1 MSVKMTINE
10 IKEKLKTSEYD
21 FLRNFSSTEH
31 PIVLLGFGGSY
42 AYGTNTETSDIDI
55 RGVATN
61 SKRNILCGKDFDNF
75 RLNGEFDYLIKNTD
89 SNITAQ
95 IIKNIIDTNLSV
107 RNKKTKDSGFTVR
120 CKKCHSYNVDVKRDY
135 NYDSK
140 DNLKIVNHYYCCN
153 DCGQIGDISLLL
165 F

>member
-75 RLNGEFDYLIKNTD
+75 KNNTTDTTIYSLEKFIKLSSSCNPSIIELLGLKPEHYFYINDVGQLLIDNK
-89 SNITAQ
+89 SLS
-95 IIKNIIDTNLSV
+95 IKSL
-107 RNKKTKDSGFTVR
+107 
-120 CKKCHSYNVDVKRDY
+120 YN
-135 NYDSK
+135 
-140 DNLKIVNHYYCCN
+140 
-153 DCGQIGDISLLL
+153 
-165 F
+165 

>member
-21 FLRNFSSTEH
+21 FLRNFSFEER

-75 RLNGEFDYLIKNTD
+75 KNDETDTTIYSLEKFIKLASNCNPLIIELLGLKPERYFY
-89 SNITAQ
+89 Q
-95 IIKNIIDTNLSV
+95 
-107 RNKKTKDSGFTVR
+107 TVR
-120 CKKCHSYNVDVKRDY
+120 ENPR
-135 NYDSK
+135 
-140 DNLKIVNHYYCCN
+140 
-153 DCGQIGDISLLL
+153 